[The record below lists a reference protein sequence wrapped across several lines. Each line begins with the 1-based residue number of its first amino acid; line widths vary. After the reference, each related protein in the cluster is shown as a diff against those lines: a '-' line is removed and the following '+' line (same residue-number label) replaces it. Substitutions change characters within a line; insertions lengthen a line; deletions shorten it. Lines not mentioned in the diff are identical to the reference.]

1 MLKILVAKWNE
12 DFQEVADTQHIT
24 DQPARRCPVGAG
36 HDGEWGRA
44 MAHIEDSFCKF
55 KIKHYL
61 CGPKIYVDRFG
72 LLATTLKNAK
82 ITFHISVLCF

>member
-1 MLKILVAKWNE
+1 M
-12 DFQEVADTQHIT
+12 
-24 DQPARRCPVGAG
+24 RRSRAGMRGIKSGMRRSRAG

-44 MAHIEDSFCKF
+44 VAHIEDSFCKF